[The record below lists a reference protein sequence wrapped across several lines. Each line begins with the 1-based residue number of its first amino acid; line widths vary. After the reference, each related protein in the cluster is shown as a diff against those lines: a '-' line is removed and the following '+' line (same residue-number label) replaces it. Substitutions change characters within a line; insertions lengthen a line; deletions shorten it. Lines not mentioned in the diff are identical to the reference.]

1 MINFYQSQT
10 VIFSKKSLL
19 SGYVK
24 PLLPFHNPTPSL
36 IFSSFCMFLLSTKII
51 QSLKFHFFC
60 HFCCLKKQ
68 QKSAPCSHHSL
79 KTVAKLQQQTFHF
92 SQAFTAYPIASIAC
106 SKAFLDSPL
115 LLFTKKPKKPSTMD
129 GFLLF
134 KDTVSSS
141 GVRWNDRELLL
152 REQRLHCLRVCEP
165 IVLQRAV

>member
-24 PLLPFHNPTPSL
+24 RLLPFHNPTSSL

-60 HFCCLKKQ
+60 HFWCLKKQ

-92 SQAFTAYPIASIAC
+92 SHAFTAYPIASIAC
-106 SKAFLDSPL
+106 SKAFLYCYSPAN
-115 LLFTKKPKKPSTMD
+115 KKEPSTMD
-129 GFLLF
+129 GFLIF

-165 IVLQRAV
+165 IVLRHAV